1 MAAEGADATGLWLLT
16 PGLFLLLLILLSIF
30 LTALCSDCNRNS
42 FELQDSKTEK
52 APSALIRV
60 VKLEEVKEN
69 PMIGEIQKDEREFR
83 PGGDPAE
90 PVSSSEAQQRELQSR
105 PDPNPSEGTS
115 ARVPLWRSHLVA
127 PESRELNGSAPQT
140 SDHVRDGRDNGGEAL
155 GPSANRLSTQLHY
168 VIQSDDRNSVY
179 ARVSKKLRLANSPV
193 PTPEGAGP
201 EEQRSPPPPDRET
214 WREVGAE

>member
-1 MAAEGADATGLWLLT
+1 MDQNLYLKSGTRT
-16 PGLFLLLLILLSIF
+16 RKCPSM
-30 LTALCSDCNRNS
+30 TSDQVTICLGFRNS

-52 APSALIRV
+52 PPSALIRV

-90 PVSSSEAQQRELQSR
+90 PVSSSEGQQGELQSR
-105 PDPNPSEGTS
+105 PD
-115 ARVPLWRSHLVA
+115 
-127 PESRELNGSAPQT
+127 LNGSAPQT
-140 SDHVRDGRDNGGEAL
+140 SHHVTDGRGNGGEAL

-168 VIQSDDRNSVY
+168 VTQSDDRNAVY

-201 EEQRSPPPPDRET
+201 PRGEEPEEQRFPPPPDRET
-214 WREVGAE
+214 WEVGAE

>member
-1 MAAEGADATGLWLLT
+1 MDQNLYLKSGTRT
-16 PGLFLLLLILLSIF
+16 RKCPSM
-30 LTALCSDCNRNS
+30 TSDQVTICLGFRNS

-52 APSALIRV
+52 PPSALIRV

-90 PVSSSEAQQRELQSR
+90 PVSSSEGQQGELQSR
-105 PDPNPSEGTS
+105 PDRKPSEGTS
-115 ARVPLWRSHLVA
+115 AGVPPWRSHLVA
-127 PESRELNGSAPQT
+127 PESRDLNGSAPQT
-140 SDHVRDGRDNGGEAL
+140 SHHVTDGRGNGGEAL

-168 VIQSDDRNSVY
+168 VTQSDDRNAVY

-201 EEQRSPPPPDRET
+201 PRGEEPEEQRFPPPPDRET
-214 WREVGAE
+214 WEVGAE

>member
-1 MAAEGADATGLWLLT
+1 MAAVGADATGLWLLT

-90 PVSSSEAQQRELQSR
+90 PVSSSEGQQRELQSR
-105 PDPNPSEGTS
+105 PD
-115 ARVPLWRSHLVA
+115 
-127 PESRELNGSAPQT
+127 LNGSAPQT
-140 SDHVRDGRDNGGEAL
+140 SDHVRDGRDNSGEAL

>member
-1 MAAEGADATGLWLLT
+1 MAAVGADATGLWFPT
-16 PGLFLLLLILLSIF
+16 PGLFLILLLLLLLSIF

-52 APSALIRV
+52 PPSALIRV

-90 PVSSSEAQQRELQSR
+90 PVSSSEGQQRELQSR
-105 PDPNPSEGTS
+105 PD
-115 ARVPLWRSHLVA
+115 
-127 PESRELNGSAPQT
+127 LNGSAPQT
-140 SDHVRDGRDNGGEAL
+140 SDHVRDGRDNSGEAL

>member
-105 PDPNPSEGTS
+105 P
-115 ARVPLWRSHLVA
+115 
-127 PESRELNGSAPQT
+127 ELNGSAPQT